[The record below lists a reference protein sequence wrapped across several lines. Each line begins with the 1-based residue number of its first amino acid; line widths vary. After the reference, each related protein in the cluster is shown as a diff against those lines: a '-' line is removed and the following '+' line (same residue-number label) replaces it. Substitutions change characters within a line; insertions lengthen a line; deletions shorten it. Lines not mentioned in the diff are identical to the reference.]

1 MERIDDEEM
10 LNTIEKEAEKFES
23 DFFEQ
28 FFPEAPVF
36 DFEIN

>member
-1 MERIDDEEM
+1 VLDEDEM

-23 DFFEQ
+23 EFFKSQ
-28 FFPEAPVF
+28 FGETPVF